1 MKWTSLGVLTG
12 AVLLQQLSELPD
24 PWWIVP
30 GIGLCALS
38 LWLRLPFVTGVLCG
52 LAWTCTYVIATW
64 PSPLPANLE
73 GRDLQIEGVVS
84 SLIDRQE
91 ARSSFLIDATR
102 LRTQTNEWSGR
113 WRLRLHWY
121 EAPSNLAPDQTWQ
134 LGVRVRR
141 PRGARNPGGYDYEGW
156 LFRNA
161 IGATGY
167 VRSSEQAMAQS
178 AGQYPLARVRQ
189 GISDR
194 IAEQLPS
201 GPASGVVRALLVGD
215 RSGIDRAMWEVFRS
229 SGTSHLMAISG
240 LHVGL
245 VAAAAAAM
253 VGLLWRCSAHLC
265 ARWPTQLA
273 GASAAVFA
281 AAGYSALA
289 GFSLPTQ
296 RALLMLF
303 CAVGALLLRRNM
315 AMSQVLSLA
324 MLAALLREPT
334 AVSTPGF
341 WLSFGAVA
349 LIVLVLQDRSATGV
363 VQRWWRIQWALSLGL
378 APVLVAY
385 GFPVPLTGMLANVL
399 AIPWYGF
406 LVVPAV
412 LTSAVLAL
420 IHEPTSLWLLEI
432 AARLIQWSFP
442 VLERL
447 GAWSAA
453 MPRLPP
459 PSALSLGLAGVG
471 VLLIVAPRGLPG
483 RHLAPLLALPLIVGT
498 AQTDGLGAG
507 DFRLTVLDVGQGL
520 ATVVET
526 RGHALVFD
534 TGPRYR
540 SGFETGSRVVSPYL
554 QHQGIERL
562 DALILSH
569 GDVDHIGGT
578 SGLLGQVAAT
588 QVWAGEPDTRLTP
601 RAEPCLDGYS
611 WRWDGV
617 VFTLWH
623 PLGAGQAQGNN
634 ASCIVKVENAR
645 DSILLTGDIEVAA
658 EQRLLRQHAQWLDS
672 GVVVAPH
679 HGSRTSSSR
688 EFVEATRPT
697 YVVYSAGY
705 RNRFGFPAP
714 DVATR
719 WHAVGAAAM
728 NTADGGAIQ
737 IDVTA
742 DAGLQPPAA
751 FRLRARRYWHAGE

>member
-1 MKWTSLGVLTG
+1 MATS
-12 AVLLQQLSELPD
+12 
-24 PWWIVP
+24 
-30 GIGLCALS
+30 
-38 LWLRLPFVTGVLCG
+38 
-52 LAWTCTYVIATW
+52 

-73 GRDLQIEGVVS
+73 GRDLQIKGVVS
-84 SLIDRQE
+84 SLIDRQG

-102 LRTQTNEWSGR
+102 LRSQTDVWSGR

-121 EAPSNLAPDQTWQ
+121 QAPSNLAPDQAWR

-156 LFRNA
+156 LFRHA
-161 IGATGY
+161 ISATGY
-167 VRSSEQAMAQS
+167 VRSSAQDKAHS
-178 AGQYPLARVRQ
+178 AGRHPLARVRQ
-189 GISDR
+189 VISDR
-194 IAEQLPS
+194 IAERLPP
-201 GPASGVVRALLVGD
+201 GPASGVIRALLVGD
-215 RSGIDRAMWEVFRS
+215 RSGIDPGMWEVFRS

-245 VAAAAAAM
+245 VAAAAAALA
-253 VGLLWRCSAHLC
+253 GLLWRLSAYLC
-265 ARWPTQLA
+265 ARWPAQLA
-273 GASAAVFA
+273 GASAAVL
-281 AAGYSALA
+281 AAGGYAALA

-296 RALLMLF
+296 RALLMLV

-315 AMSQVLSLA
+315 AMSQVLALA

-349 LIVLVLQDRSATGV
+349 LILLVLQDRSNTGV

-385 GFPVPLTGMLANVL
+385 GFPVPLTGMLANAL

-412 LTSAVLAL
+412 LSSAVLAL
-420 IHEPTSLWLLEI
+420 VHESTSLWLLEL
-432 AARLIQWSFP
+432 AAQLIQWSFP

-453 MPRLPP
+453 MPRLPS
-459 PSALSLGLAGVG
+459 PSAVSLGLAGFG
-471 VLLIVAPRGLPG
+471 VLLMVAPRGLPG
-483 RHLAPLLALPLIVGT
+483 RYLAPLLVLPLIVGT
-498 AQTDGLGAG
+498 PQTDGLGAG

-534 TGPRYR
+534 TGPSYR

-554 QHQGIERL
+554 HHQGIDKL

-578 SGLLGQVAAT
+578 SGLLRLVPAT
-588 QVWAGEPDTRLTP
+588 QVWAGEPDARLPP
-601 RAEPCLDGYS
+601 RTQPCLDGYS

-617 VFTLWH
+617 VFTLRH
-623 PLGAGQAQGNN
+623 PLGAGQAQGND
-634 ASCIVKVENAR
+634 ASCVVKVENAR
-645 DSILLTGDIEVAA
+645 DSVLLTGDIEVAA
-658 EQRLLRQHAQWLDS
+658 ERRLVRRHAQWLDV

-688 EFVEATRPT
+688 EFVEATRPS

-714 DVATR
+714 DVTNR
-719 WHAVGAAAM
+719 WRVVGAAAL

-737 IDVTA
+737 IEVTA
-742 DAGLQPPAA
+742 DAGLRRPVA
-751 FRLRARRYWHAGE
+751 FRLRERRYWHARE